1 LCRQATLTLDSWLS
15 ENDAR
20 VDWSLFSLPWDSM
33 QLRHN
38 PFREEQIEAILR
50 SARVFEKESPIVLDL
65 GCGPGVLGRLLMRE
79 KPMAQYYGL
88 DGDPLMLAAM
98 QHLVQGEHVHA
109 LREDLRETEWSRPL
123 LGRFDSVISL
133 TALHWLS
140 VEHQRQ
146 IYLAA
151 FEVLK
156 PGGTFIVG
164 DPYQP
169 EDIEEWKKLE
179 TLHEERA
186 SRQNGQTW
194 GEFWESFFNR
204 YSIKQLYTEYHI
216 QEGYQIPFEGSDD
229 GYPLSSHLKA
239 LREIGFSSVSVFWT
253 ADLRAV
259 YGGTK

>member
-1 LCRQATLTLDSWLS
+1 MTFDQWLN

-20 VDWSLFSLPWDSM
+20 IDWTLFSSPWDAM

-38 PFREEQIEAILR
+38 PFRQEQIKAVL
-50 SARVFEKESPIVLDL
+50 SSSRVFEKESPIVLDL
-65 GCGPGVLGRLLMRE
+65 GCGPGVLGRLVIDE
-79 KPMAQYYGL
+79 KPSAQYYGV

-98 QHLVQGEHVHA
+98 RHLVHGKHVHA
-109 LREDLRETEWSRPL
+109 VQLDLRKTGWSRKL
-123 LGRFDSVISL
+123 VGQFDSVVSL

-140 VEHQRQ
+140 LEHQKQ
-146 IYLAA
+146 TYLAA
-151 FEVLK
+151 FDVLK

-169 EDIEEWKKLE
+169 KNLEERKKLE

-186 SRQNGQTW
+186 STQYGETW
-194 GEFWESFFNR
+194 EEFWEGFFDT
-204 YSIKQLYTEYHI
+204 YPIKQLYTEYHT
-216 QEGYQIPFEGSDD
+216 EKGYQIPFEGSDD

-239 LREIGFSSVSVFWT
+239 LREVGFGSVSVFWK